1 MLSVEN
7 KRRNSTQSLKWSE
20 SWHFVWALIAFY
32 LRVAMRFGIPGR
44 WQGKVVLIPTFASK
58 EKAHAPRTNGAPESG
73 TETAVAFV
81 SRKKCDELLQSTCW
95 CFVYSYTDQW
105 SWCDS
110 VGHQQTHS
118 HKYAYREHSHRLDT
132 WQSLQPFGI
141 LWGQTVN
148 AYVALDLCQLWAYPF
163 GFQVRWDKTWCRRDL
178 VQHDA
183 KRWRRRTGFEIP
195 EALRE
200 KRFSLFQQAR
210 RNKSERNH
218 LKRGRG
224 ARFLGV
230 WTIYPA
236 KPSFCGHWKRR
247 QPDVRFPAWKS
258 VPWRRFQIPT
268 TTERLPPHR
277 HYEWRVILNF
287 IISKFL

>member
-1 MLSVEN
+1 M
-7 KRRNSTQSLKWSE
+7 KRVLAFLWG
-20 SWHFVWALIAFY
+20 LIAFY

-163 GFQVRWDKTWCRRDL
+163 GFQVRLRVRTARFGTTWCKK
-178 VQHDA
+178 V
-183 KRWRRRTGFEIP
+183 T
-195 EALRE
+195 
-200 KRFSLFQQAR
+200 
-210 RNKSERNH
+210 SENRLWNSWSATR
-218 LKRGRG
+218 KKI
-224 ARFLGV
+224 FLISASSSKQV
-230 WTIYPA
+230 WTQSPQTRSRSEVSRSLDHLS

-247 QPDVRFPAWKS
+247 QPDVRFPEWKS

-268 TTERLPPHR
+268 TTERLPPR
-277 HYEWRVILNF
+277 DVSF
-287 IISKFL
+287 F